1 MKMNKWMNGIAR
13 YSSYVLALLLV
24 AACSNDEIP
33 GADGEEYYD
42 GVTLSFCSNS
52 GLTTSTRTDLT
63 GSGNVQHVTD
73 VQLYIFDRTGVCV
86 ASENVAWSEH
96 FTDADFTPDR
106 NPQMN
111 YRVKYRNFTPG
122 EPYTFLAVGRDRE
135 SSGTYNFPAAIGIGS
150 ALADVK
156 ASLAAGN
163 DWKSMRV
170 SELFAGQSV
179 LVYEGIGVK
188 GRVDLYRR
196 VAGVMGW
203 FKNLPAD
210 ITGLAPT
217 SLRITLYKKQNK
229 SVPLLPLAVTLLFL
243 DYIDDPLAEE
253 GGEVLV
259 EIPLGESIQPGKVY
273 SKGSYVLPVPA
284 PPTVSEDDYTLRVEL
299 LKDEHIF
306 RYKRVK
312 LGNDDPLDSSTSS
325 GTGIID
331 TEGPYRF
338 PIVANQFY
346 GIGSADVPIDMGGEE
361 PDVVISV
368 NPVWDNTVILRPNS
382 KYE

>member
-1 MKMNKWMNGIAR
+1 MEMKKWMNGIVR
-13 YSSYVLALLLV
+13 YSSYVLSLLLV
-24 AACSNDEIP
+24 AACSNDETS
-33 GADGEEYYD
+33 GADDEEYYD

-52 GLTTSTRTDLT
+52 GLTTSTRTILD

-73 VQLYIFDRTGVCV
+73 VQLYIFDRTGTCV
-86 ASENVAWSEH
+86 ASEDVAWSEH
-96 FTDADFTPDR
+96 FTNADFTPDR
-106 NPQMN
+106 NPQMT
-111 YRVKYRNFTPG
+111 YHVKYRNFTQG

-135 SSGTYNFPAAIGIGS
+135 SSGTYGFPAAIGIGS

-156 ASLAAGN
+156 ATLAAAV
-163 DWKSMRV
+163 DWKGMRV
-170 SELFAGQSV
+170 SELFAGQTV
-179 LVYEGIGVK
+179 LAYEGIGVK
-188 GRVDLYRR
+188 GQVDLYRR

-210 ITGLAPT
+210 ITGLVPT

-229 SVPLLPLAVTLLFL
+229 SVPLLPLSVTPLFL
-243 DYIDDPLAEE
+243 DYIDDPLTEE

-299 LKDEHIF
+299 LKDEHIL

-346 GIGSADVPIDMGGEE
+346 GIGSADDPIDMGGEE